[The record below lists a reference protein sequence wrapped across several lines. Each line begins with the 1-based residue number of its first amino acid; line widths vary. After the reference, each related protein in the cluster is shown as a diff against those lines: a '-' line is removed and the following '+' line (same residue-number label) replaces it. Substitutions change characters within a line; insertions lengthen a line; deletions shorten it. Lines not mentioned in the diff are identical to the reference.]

1 MKLARYVL
9 VVVRLLIGM
18 SSTSVL
24 AEVETPLAEQI
35 NISERGATIQS
46 AESMPGTTSIQS
58 EAQVSDVHQSA
69 CFECMVQ
76 QLLPISVLNI
86 DHDKKEILASQ
97 LAEEYARL
105 VDEAAESL
113 QQSRNTVAEGVV
125 SNIRARRGGLRSG
138 SRLRPYEILNSL
150 YNEEGKRFFERMVD
164 LLKKFVSAYAK
175 IAATDDDNV
184 SP

>member
-1 MKLARYVL
+1 M
-9 VVVRLLIGM
+9 
-18 SSTSVL
+18 
-24 AEVETPLAEQI
+24 
-35 NISERGATIQS
+35 SERGATIQS

-58 EAQVSDVHQSA
+58 EAQASDVHQSA

-113 QQSRNTVAEGVV
+113 QQSRNIVAEGVM
-125 SNIRARRGGLRSG
+125 SNIRARRGGLRSD

-175 IAATDDDNV
+175 IAATDDDN
-184 SP
+184 